1 MKIAIDGPGGAGKS
15 TLSKRLAAQFGFVY
29 IDTGAMYRAAGLLC
43 LRRGLSIRK
52 QQEEAA
58 ALVSA
63 ASIDLRVTGGA
74 QHIFLNGEDVT
85 DCIRTPEVSMAAS
98 DVSAIPAVRLHLVD
112 LQRKLAETRDVI
124 MDGRDI
130 GTYVLPDAPIKIFLT
145 ASPEVRAQRRYLELK
160 ERGKPCDFDTV
171 LAELKERDTNDSTRA
186 FAPLKPAEDS
196 ILVDTSALTFDESLA
211 HLAAII
217 KERL

>member
-85 DCIRTPEVSMAAS
+85 DCIRT
-98 DVSAIPAVRLHLVD
+98 RGF
-112 LQRKLAETRDVI
+112 
-124 MDGRDI
+124 DGRV
-130 GTYVLPDAPIKIFLT
+130 GCVGHSCRAPAFGGF
-145 ASPEVRAQRRYLELK
+145 AAQA
-160 ERGKPCDFDTV
+160 G
-171 LAELKERDTNDSTRA
+171 
-186 FAPLKPAEDS
+186 
-196 ILVDTSALTFDESLA
+196 
-211 HLAAII
+211 
-217 KERL
+217 